1 MPVLPEDE
9 IEMDRN
15 DQRSLHKGAYQMPI
29 YCEYP
34 PVTGSLTYKSFI
46 HLERI
51 PTSSVLIRIDYASI
65 DYDGNFISITD
76 TDPAAAKLAF
86 EQPPK
91 YSDQAYST
99 TYFLSS
105 DIEREVFALRKVRQ
119 TDAPLQEVLSAICE
133 VTGKHLTQ
141 EVQLLEHFKGIMGN

>member
-1 MPVLPEDE
+1 
-9 IEMDRN
+9 
-15 DQRSLHKGAYQMPI
+15 MPI

-34 PVTGSLTYKSFI
+34 PVTGSLTYKNFI

-51 PTSSVLIRIDYASI
+51 PTSSVLVRIDYASI

-76 TDPAAAKLAF
+76 TDPATAKLAF
-86 EQPPK
+86 EPAPK
-91 YSDQAYST
+91 YSEQSYST

-119 TDAPLQEVLSAICE
+119 TDAPLQEVLTAICE
-133 VTGKHLTQ
+133 VTGKHLTND
-141 EVQLLEHFKGIMGN
+141 VQLLEHFREIMGN